1 MKFGLTAEQW
11 QELQSVLGRF
21 QDIEGCL
28 LFGSRATGHHHKAS
42 DIDLA
47 LLGQSLTWNT
57 LTKINSAFQE
67 SRLPFFVDVLLYQSL
82 DHNSLIKQHIDR
94 GGVMIAPS

>member
-11 QELQSVLGRF
+11 RELQSILNQF
-21 QDIEGCL
+21 KEIEGCL
-28 LFGSRATGHHHKAS
+28 LFGSRVTAHHHSGS

-47 LLGQSLTWNT
+47 LLGQSLTWST
-57 LTKINSAFQE
+57 LTKIKTAFQE

-82 DHNSLIKQHIDR
+82 DDADPIKHHIDR
-94 GGVMIAPS
+94 GGVMIIPS